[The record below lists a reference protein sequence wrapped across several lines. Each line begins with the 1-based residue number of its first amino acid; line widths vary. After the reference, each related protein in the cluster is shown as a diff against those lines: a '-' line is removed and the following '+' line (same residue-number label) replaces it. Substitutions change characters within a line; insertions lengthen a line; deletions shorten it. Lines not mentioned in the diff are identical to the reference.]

1 MRGHTQ
7 LGRSPYS
14 ATKTSAAKKQI
25 NENIL
30 KKNYKDPEA
39 PCVPFLP
46 SLTDDHQPDLVIITF
61 SLFACL
67 SLHS

>member
-7 LGRSPYS
+7 LEKPLLGNQDQRSQ
-14 ATKTSAAKKQI
+14 KQI
-25 NENIL
+25 NKNIL

-46 SLTDDHQPDLVIITF
+46 SLRDDHQPDLVIITC